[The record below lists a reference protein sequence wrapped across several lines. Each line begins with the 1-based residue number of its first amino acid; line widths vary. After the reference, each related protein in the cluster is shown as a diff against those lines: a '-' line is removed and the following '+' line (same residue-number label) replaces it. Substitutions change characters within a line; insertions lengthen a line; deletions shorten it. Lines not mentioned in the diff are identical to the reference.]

1 MIGGLLFV
9 FREVVTQRDDPQQPV
24 GHGLRAPD
32 EVDDQHHEQDDHE
45 DSDQAVTH
53 ICLLLL

>member
-1 MIGGLLFV
+1 MPWRGATTRSNPWG
-9 FREVVTQRDDPQQPV
+9 R
-24 GHGLRAPD
+24 GLRAPD
-32 EVDDQHHEQDDHE
+32 EVHDQHHEQDDHE